1 MRAREA
7 AARCRQRQ
15 HSAGPRPV
23 SHLPEQPVPLQVIS
37 GMMRAVLLAV
47 LPEAQAENARS
58 AERQV
63 PESHSQSAIA
73 MHMNYYINYYLS

>member
-1 MRAREA
+1 MRVREA
-7 AARCRQRQ
+7 AARYRQCQ

-37 GMMRAVLLAV
+37 GMMLAV